1 MTKKIMTFVLEY
13 EAGNPLVTCLM
24 DSMDKGDIVGG
35 VRVVS
40 AAMGDEL
47 TRLEYFEDNFP
58 KD

>member
-13 EAGNPLVTCLM
+13 EAGNKLISKLM
-24 DSMDKGDIVGG
+24 DSMDEGDPVDE

-47 TRLEYFEDNFP
+47 TRLEYFEDNSP